1 MSGLPNT
8 NSPFNPGQIGAGDT
22 GAGAVTTSFWWVR
35 HAPVAHDG
43 RIYGQEDKP
52 CDCSDAA
59 VFAGLARQLPKKA
72 VWVTS
77 NLRRTH
83 ETARAIVAAGLPGP
97 TQIPGPECAA
107 IADLAEQNFGDWQ
120 GMTYEALREARG
132 GAFHRFWHAPA
143 HQRVPGGES
152 FVDMMARVSWAIL
165 QLVEQHRGKDIIA
178 VAHGGTI
185 RCALGLAL
193 GLEPEHCLAFTM
205 ENCSL
210 TRIDHIEGPG
220 WGHNWRV
227 ITVNR
232 APKDGTGPAA

>member
-1 MSGLPNT
+1 MSGPPNT
-8 NSPFNPGQIGAGDT
+8 NSPFNPGQIGAGDV
-22 GAGAVTTSFWWVR
+22 GASAVTTRFWWVR
-35 HAPVAHDG
+35 HAPVAHEG
-43 RIYGQEDKP
+43 RIYGQKDMP

-59 VFAGLARQLPKKA
+59 VFTGLARQLPKNA
-72 VWVTS
+72 IWITS

-83 ETARAIVAAGLPGP
+83 ETAQAIVRAGLPGP
-97 TQIPGPECAA
+97 AEIPGPDVEDVP
-107 IADLAEQNFGDWQ
+107 DLAEQNFGDWQ
-120 GMTYEALREARG
+120 GMTYEELRRSRG

-165 QLVEQHRGKDIIA
+165 QLIEKHRGRDIIA
-178 VAHGGTI
+178 VVHGGTI

-193 GLEPEHCLAFTM
+193 GLEPEHCLAFVT

-210 TRIDHIEGPG
+210 TRIEHIEGPG
-220 WGHNWRV
+220 MGHNWRV

-232 APKDGTGPAA
+232 APKDGSGPTA